1 MEALPFL
8 AALHASQEGADGCDF
23 SFGFEEFCI
32 SVCELNVTQLPRL
45 KPRSPG
51 DMEQIRCQRDDSND
65 SSMTS
70 ISKFLPEKG
79 LKDLILKVYQ
89 LIQVDTTR
97 NLLRRASV
105 VHKGAACT

>member
-1 MEALPFL
+1 M
-8 AALHASQEGADGCDF
+8 HASQEGADGCDF
-23 SFGFEEFCI
+23 SFGFEEFSI
-32 SVCELNVTQLPRL
+32 SVCELNVAQLPRL

-51 DMEQIRCQRDDSND
+51 DMDQIRCQSDDSND

-70 ISKFLPEKG
+70 ISKYFPEKG
-79 LKDLILKVYQ
+79 SKDLILKVYQ
-89 LIQVDTTR
+89 LIQVDIAR